1 MVGKRTATSWAFE
14 LYQLRLYSF
23 EIYLCQNDLDLFH
36 QIRASILHIRL
47 TSDYPTGSPNTKSHW
62 VPSSH
67 LTLETELTCNSL
79 IWGRGAGG
87 AGAFL
92 KFKSK
97 NAQCSMQWVPKRVLH
112 IVWAL
117 YHVYIVVQVTMNMA
131 EYGGQ
136 PTNVTFGPI
145 IRGLKSDIFHW
156 GKGSPKKAA
165 VLLDFFPNQGGRGP
179 YPIFFCGFGQYKE
192 SISYKMPIIWTFNC
206 FRLYTRPT
214 NKVFCLYLIFFW

>member
-1 MVGKRTATSWAFE
+1 MSSSIVNQKADYCDPSLGNV
-14 LYQLRLYSF
+14 RLQAEPSSCIIYGFTLLKQTVNIYFYSA
-23 EIYLCQNDLDLFH
+23 LCQNDLDLFQ

-47 TSDYPTGSPNTKSHW
+47 SCDYSTGSPRTKSHW

-87 AGAFL
+87 AGAYL

-97 NAQCSMQWVPKRVLH
+97 NAQCSMQWLPKRVLH

-145 IRGLKSDIFHW
+145 IRGLKSDIFE
-156 GKGSPKKAA
+156 
-165 VLLDFFPNQGGRGP
+165 V
-179 YPIFFCGFGQYKE
+179 
-192 SISYKMPIIWTFNC
+192 
-206 FRLYTRPT
+206 
-214 NKVFCLYLIFFW
+214 

>member
-1 MVGKRTATSWAFE
+1 MQSIYDWKHSICQSYDSKHYIWHLWRWLENVRIQAEPSSCIIYGFTLLKYTINIYF
-14 LYQLRLYSF
+14 YSA
-23 EIYLCQNDLDLFH
+23 LCQNDLDLFQ

-47 TSDYPTGSPNTKSHW
+47 TCDYSTGSPSTKSHW

-156 GKGSPKKAA
+156 GKGSRKK
-165 VLLDFFPNQGGRGP
+165 LLFFWIFFQIRGGRGP
-179 YPIFFCGFGQYKE
+179 YPIFFLRFW
-192 SISYKMPIIWTFNC
+192 SI
-206 FRLYTRPT
+206 
-214 NKVFCLYLIFFW
+214 